1 MFSIFFTNAFLY
13 PRYDS
18 LCLCKKNVK
27 KYFRL
32 PFITK
37 NTVRG
42 YTYDAGY
49 TYGAHC
55 IYFAHSHNAL
65 HPVK

>member
-1 MFSIFFTNAFLY
+1 MHFCILGTTVNVY
-13 PRYDS
+13 V
-18 LCLCKKNVK
+18 KKIVK

-49 TYGAHC
+49 TYRAHC
-55 IYFAHSHNAL
+55 IKVGLVILGGS
-65 HPVK
+65 

>member
-1 MFSIFFTNAFLY
+1 MFSIFFLPMHFCILGTTVNVY
-13 PRYDS
+13 
-18 LCLCKKNVK
+18 VK
-27 KYFRL
+27 KMLKSIFVCL
-32 PFITK
+32 LLQK

-55 IYFAHSHNAL
+55 IKVGLVILGGS
-65 HPVK
+65 